1 MENHD
6 FFGYLILFLFDYIDS
21 LQTSLFM
28 NKSTHIIFRLLF
40 ALTMVFTWNSLSAQ
54 IIIGEPGNSKGPFTI
69 TIYVNDSEN
78 KDALIGASVLIQET
92 GKGDITDAKGRTR
105 LSLAVGTYTL
115 SVEYLGYEPILEKIQ
130 VYGSGNFRIK
140 LNQSA
145 ETLDEVIISSESA
158 DQNVRNTDIGKQV
171 MSIATIEALPPFVGE
186 ADVLKSITL
195 LPGVSTVGEAS
206 SGFNV
211 RGSNADQNLILLGG
225 APLYNPSHL
234 FGFFSAFN
242 TDLIQDISI
251 YKGGIPANY
260 GGRASSIIDLRYKR
274 GNQDRWGGK
283 ATLGLVSGK
292 LSAGGPILTEDLTL
306 MVAGRSSYSNWILN
320 AINDANVSNSSANF
334 YDANAIL
341 DYDITDD
348 FSVRYAFY
356 RSKDDFSLASDTSF
370 SWSNQNHSILFDKS
384 FGEKFK
390 MELSLIDATYSYS
403 IVDNSQFANFRIDSK
418 IRDQGINF
426 STKYFVGENHDITI
440 GAQTKLIKIQPGDL
454 NPINPE
460 SPILPFAVK
469 NEKARESGVFLQH
482 NFEFTKYIGISY
494 GLRYNNFRFLGPNQV
509 PVFDPLLPR
518 NEENI
523 LSFTEY
529 GDNEVITTYSGFE
542 PRASLRLSISESLSL
557 KMGYNKMFQYIHL
570 ISNTT
575 TIAPT
580 DTWKLSD
587 AYLRPQEVT
596 QLSGGIF
603 KNFNNNS
610 IEASVEVFYKDLK
623 NILDYKDGA
632 TLILNNNLESELLN
646 GKGKAY
652 GLELYLEKKKGKFTG
667 WLSYTYSRSERQVIG
682 SFPEEII
689 NNGDWYPSN
698 YDIPHS
704 FSLVGDYKLG
714 KRTKVSSIFT
724 YSSGRPA
731 TYPAA
736 KFNYQNGTNI
746 AYYDDRNSFRT
757 PDYHRLDLSLTF
769 GWDTK
774 NKWLSGDWI
783 LSIYNVYGRKNTFS
797 VFFDDIPGSPP
808 QAFRLSVLGVAF
820 PSISYNFEF

>member
-1 MENHD
+1 MMLNTSEA
-6 FFGYLILFLFDYIDS
+6 
-21 LQTSLFM
+21 QT
-28 NKSTHIIFRLLF
+28 T
-40 ALTMVFTWNSLSAQ
+40 
-54 IIIGEPGNSKGPFTI
+54 IGNNDGSSGPFDI
-69 TIYVNDSEN
+69 TIYVNDTNDKSP
-78 KDALIGASVLIQET
+78 LIGASVIVKET
-92 GKGDITDAKGRTR
+92 GTGDVTNSRGRTK
-105 LSLAVGTYTL
+105 LKLAAGDYVLTIN
-115 SVEYLGYEPILEKIQ
+115 YLGYESIEESISVLGKGTFRVTLE
-130 VYGSGNFRIK
+130 
-140 LNQSA
+140 QSA
-145 ETLDEVIISSESA
+145 ETLDEVIISSEGA
-158 DQNVRNTDIGKQV
+158 DQNVRNTDLGKQV

-186 ADVLKSITL
+186 ADILKSITL

-274 GNQDRWGGK
+274 GNQDNWGGK

-292 LSAGGPILTEDLTL
+292 VSASGPVFTEDLTV
-306 MVAGRSSYSNWILN
+306 MVAGRTSYSNWILN

-334 YDANAIL
+334 YDVNAIV
-341 DYDITDD
+341 DYDVADD

-370 SWSNQNHSILFDKS
+370 TWSNQNHTFSIDKS

-390 MELSLIDATYSYS
+390 VELSAVDAEYNFG
-403 IVDNSQFANFRIDSK
+403 IVDKSPFNNFTIDSK
-418 IRDQGINF
+418 IKDQGLNLA
-426 STKYFVGENHDITI
+426 TKYFVSENHDISI
-440 GAQTKLIKIQPGDL
+440 GAQTKFIKIQPGNL
-454 NPINPE
+454 NKVNPE
-460 SPILPFAVK
+460 SPIEPFSVK
-469 NEKARESGVFLQH
+469 NEKAMESGIFLQH
-482 NFEFTKYIGISY
+482 NFELTKYLGISY
-494 GLRYNNFRFLGPNQV
+494 GLRYNSFRFLGPNRV
-509 PVFDPLLPR
+509 PEYDPLLPR
-518 NEENI
+518 SEENI

-529 GDNEVITTYSGFE
+529 GDNDLITQYNGLE
-542 PRASLRLSISESLSL
+542 PRASLRVSLSESFSV

-587 AYLRPQEVT
+587 TYLEPQEVT
-596 QLSGGIF
+596 QYSCGIF
-603 KNFNNNS
+603 KNFNNNA
-610 IEASVEVFYKDLK
+610 IEASVEVFYKDLR

-632 TLILNNNLESELLN
+632 TLLLNDNLESELLN
-646 GKGKAY
+646 GKGRAY
-652 GLELYLEKKKGKFTG
+652 GIELYLEKRTGKFTG
-667 WLSYTYSRSERQVIG
+667 WLSYTYSRSERKVVG

-689 NNGDWYPSN
+689 NNGEWYPAN
-698 YDIPHS
+698 YDKPHS
-704 FSLVGDYKLG
+704 LSLVGDYKLG

-724 YSSGRPA
+724 YSTGRPA

-736 KFNYQNGTNI
+736 KFNYQDGTNI
-746 AYYDDRNSFRT
+746 AYYDGRNGFRT
-757 PDYHRLDLSLTF
+757 PAYHRLDLSLTF

-774 NKWLSGDWI
+774 SKWLRGDWV

-797 VFFDDIPGSPP
+797 VFFDDIPGAPP
-808 QAFRLSVLGVAF
+808 QAFRLSVLGIPF